1 MNIYKISLLEYA
13 RAFDLEVFAHNEDEA
28 KAIAMREEPNMN
40 ITKVICLT

>member
-13 RAFDLEVFAHNEDEA
+13 RAFDLEVFADNEDEA

-40 ITKVICLT
+40 ITKIICLT